1 MNKTAEYLGALDYKA
16 CGEYCRIKG
25 IDFMKVN
32 PFSFASVEEVLDCIN
47 TFMQEG
53 ISLSYVFTC
62 PDVWSI
68 YMKSIAPEQYH
79 TALDLIL
86 YHGGPADLMY
96 YIRAC
101 YRMGFPAISNEDYDA
116 IERLYLVT
124 FPSLAFFQEQTDD
137 DDVYP
142 ALVKEAIRMSGV
154 KSTGKSGAKALS
166 KLDLSSNVNYADL
179 NTEKSTSIRPVV
191 TPEEAFAFW
200 QSAPVC
206 RVHFSLKIDGV
217 NTKMAMS
224 EENGLE
230 LALSRGRAA
239 DSIDYTEAVRTFMQV
254 KGIDAR
260 KLPGKVTGESFV
272 GVEDLKT
279 VIAHY
284 PDKGYKTPKSTAMA
298 MLRAPH
304 NFIPEDLKYLTCCAF
319 DYNGMKP
326 NESFKLLEAAGFS
339 TPPALEFDGTEI
351 PRSSLS
357 EFNEWMDRNV
367 LDPLYQRGNEL
378 GIGSDGVV
386 MYLLADINTERK
398 DKYSDS
404 NIAIKYG
411 HWAAATYVSRVTG
424 IVFDQRRV
432 EASIVLEIEPC
443 VTRDMN
449 TATRVGVGS
458 PDILIRD
465 GVQVGDLVVF
475 ERKSEAYNVYLRKKE

>member
-1 MNKTAEYLGALDYKA
+1 MNKTAEYLGALDPQA
-16 CGEYCRIKG
+16 CIEYCRIKG
-25 IDFMKVN
+25 IDPMRVN
-32 PFSFASVEEVLDCIN
+32 PFSFTSVEEVLDCIN

-53 ISLSYVFTC
+53 VSLAYVFTC
-62 PDVWSI
+62 ADVWSI
-68 YMKSIAPEQYH
+68 YVRSITTEQYYS
-79 TALDLIL
+79 AFDLIL
-86 YHGGPADLMY
+86 YHGGPADFMY

-101 YRMGFPAISNEDYDA
+101 YRMGFPAIPNEDYDA
-116 IERLYLVT
+116 IERLYLST
-124 FPSLAFFQEQTDD
+124 FPSLAFFNEQTDD
-137 DDVYP
+137 DDLYP
-142 ALVKEAIRMSGV
+142 AIVKEAIRMSSV
-154 KSTGKSGAKALS
+154 KNVGRSGAKALS
-166 KLDLSSNVNYADL
+166 KLDLSANANYADL
-179 NTEKSTSIRPVV
+179 NSEKSTSIRPVV
-191 TPEEAFAFW
+191 TVEEAFAFW

-217 NTKMAMS
+217 NTKMANS

-239 DSIDYTEAVRTFMQV
+239 DSIDYTEAVKTFMEV

-260 KLPGKVTGESFV
+260 ALPGRVTGESFV
-272 GVEDLKT
+272 GIEDLKI

-284 PDKGYKTPKSTAMA
+284 PDKGYKSPKSTAMA

-326 NESFKLLEAAGFS
+326 NESFKLLQAAGFS
-339 TPPALEFDGTEI
+339 TPPALEFAGEEI
-351 PRSSLS
+351 PRSSIQ
-357 EFNEWMDRNV
+357 EFDEWMNYNV
-367 LDPLYQRGNEL
+367 LDPLYEQGNKL

-432 EASIVLEIEPC
+432 KMSIVLEVEPC

-449 TATRVGVGS
+449 TATRVAVGS

-465 GVQVGDLVVF
+465 GVRIGDLIEF
-475 ERKSEAYNVYLRKKE
+475 ERKSEADNVYLRKKE